1 MELWTLM
8 WLWVIQL
15 GWRFLETASISLESI
30 ENVKSN
36 IQGLKAMTN
45 KLLLCLLQADCWA
58 VGDFCQAVYTEDG
71 TVYEAKIV
79 SINTDDNTCVVRYLG
94 YGNEEE
100 QSLEDLIRHDR
111 SNRKQRRS
119 DSVSFSEVKYIY
131 MYVCFFPCVN
141 MYTGVCVCSFTK
153 SVNVVDQE

>member
-1 MELWTLM
+1 
-8 WLWVIQL
+8 
-15 GWRFLETASISLESI
+15 
-30 ENVKSN
+30 
-36 IQGLKAMTN
+36 MTN
-45 KLLLCLLQADCWA
+45 ELLLCLLQADCWA

-131 MYVCFFPCVN
+131 IYMCVFLSMCKYVYWC
-141 MYTGVCVCSFTK
+141 VCVCSFTK
-153 SVNVVDQE
+153 SVNVVDKE

>member
-1 MELWTLM
+1 MELWTLV

-30 ENVKSN
+30 GNVKSN

-45 KLLLCLLQADCWA
+45 ELLLCLLQADCWA

-119 DSVSFSEVKYIY
+119 DSVSFSEVYIYIICVCVFLSMCKYI
-131 MYVCFFPCVN
+131 MYI
-141 MYTGVCVCSFTK
+141 GVCVCVLSP
-153 SVNVVDQE
+153 NQLML